1 MKKQSLLKALLCLL
15 IAIVCQPTWAET
27 TNQDALPGDG
37 ILRFYRLA
45 IPVTKSAYEE
55 DLDSSNDKVKTFWQA
70 CEEFVN
76 QVFVP
81 LGFCFDVVED
91 DKLINV
97 QDLSINPYNGLPE
110 IGNCTYDLNDII
122 GEANYDVA
130 MWVTYRDDFEENSGL
145 SALNGAYSSNTKGSG
160 YAKTDKWVVAHELG
174 HMFGAVHT
182 LQGEGSLMDNLGEYF
197 SYPSIKA
204 IRNSAIGKSSYK
216 NVKVAN
222 NAPQF
227 DEEQMKATYRIP
239 QGACLAIDVQATDI
253 ENHKLRYTAIGCN
266 STNVD
271 NVQEGADVTLPFA
284 SFAPQESNI
293 ISYSPIY
300 TADNFYDDY
309 FYLKEG
315 TGIHE
320 MEAGTYPLSIL
331 VNDVPNTAWSYEA
344 LSTNP
349 FYSTYAIWDAQVTVV
364 AGTAFKATIAGG
376 KTAFT
381 AGEQVTIQ
389 WGVNT
394 NYFTAE
400 SDSRLRITLSDDY
413 GKTFKYVLAENVK
426 ATDGS
431 CAVKLPNI
439 NIGQVEV
446 DFTTATRTMNGGII
460 KVEEIGG
467 AAFTLTALDP
477 NTDKGFTM
485 TGKVE
490 EPEGDEEDKEEGGDN
505 TGDKDDNTED
515 NTGDAT
521 CVECIESANNS
532 RHATDIF
539 DLQGR
544 RTKHPTKGV
553 YIIDGNKVLIK

>member
-45 IPVTKSAYEE
+45 IPVTQSAYKE
-55 DLDSSNDKVKTFWQA
+55 DLDSSNDKVKAFWQA

-110 IGNCTYDLNDII
+110 IGNCTYDLNAII

-130 MWVTYRDDFEENSGL
+130 MWVTYRDDYEENSGL
-145 SALNGAYSSNTKGSG
+145 SALKGAYSPSTKGSG

-182 LQGEGSLMDNLGEYF
+182 LQGEGSLMDNQGEYF

-204 IRNSAIGKSSYK
+204 IRNSAIGATSHN
-216 NVKVAN
+216 NVKVTN

-227 DEEQMKATYRIP
+227 NEALMQQTYRIP
-239 QGACLAIDVQATDI
+239 QGACLSIDVQATDA
-253 ENHKLRYTAIGCN
+253 EGHKLMYTAIGCS

-271 NVQEGADVTLPFA
+271 NVQEGQEDNITLPFA
-284 SFAPQESNI
+284 SFTPQESNI

-300 TADNFYDDY
+300 TADYFYDDY

-320 MEAGTYPLSIL
+320 MKEGTYPLSIL
-331 VNDVPNTAWSYEA
+331 VNDVPNAEWTYDA
-344 LSTNP
+344 LKTNP
-349 FYSTYAIWDAQVTVV
+349 FYSTYAIWDAQVQVV
-364 AGTAFKATIAGG
+364 AGTAFKATIIGG

-394 NYFTAE
+394 SYFTAE
-400 SDSRLRITLSDDY
+400 SDSRLRITMSDDY

-426 ATDGS
+426 AIDGS
-431 CAVKLPNI
+431 CTVTLPNI
-439 NIGQVEV
+439 NIGQVKV

-467 AAFTLTALDP
+467 TAYTLTALDP

-490 EPEGDEEDKEEGGDN
+490 EPEGDEEEGTGNNTGDN
-505 TGDKDDNTED
+505 TGDN

-553 YIIDGNKVLIK
+553 YIVDGNKVLIK

>member
-55 DLDSSNDKVKTFWQA
+55 DLDSSNDKVKVFWQA

-110 IGNCTYDLNDII
+110 IGNCTYDLNAII

-130 MWVTYRDDFEENSGL
+130 MWVTYRDDYEENSGL
-145 SALNGAYSSNTKGSG
+145 SALKGAYSPSTKGSG

-204 IRNSAIGKSSYK
+204 IRKSAIGTTSHK
-216 NVKVAN
+216 NMPIDNSV
-222 NAPQF
+222 PQF
-227 DEEQMKATYRIP
+227 DAEKMQKTYRIP

-266 STNVD
+266 STNVE
-271 NVQEGADVTLPFA
+271 NVQEGANMTLPFA
-284 SFAPQESNI
+284 PFAPQESNI
-293 ISYSPIY
+293 LCYAPIY
-300 TADNFYDDY
+300 TADPFYEEY

-315 TGIHE
+315 TGVHE

-349 FYSTYAIWDAQVTVV
+349 FYSTYAIWEAQVEIIDGTPFRATLATDKREFKAGDQVTV
-364 AGTAFKATIAGG
+364 K
-376 KTAFT
+376 
-381 AGEQVTIQ
+381 
-389 WGVNT
+389 WGINT
-394 NYFTAE
+394 DYFTK
-400 SDSRLRITLSDDY
+400 DSKVRISLSADY
-413 GKTFKYVLAENVK
+413 GKTFTHVLSEEVSAL
-426 ATDGS
+426 AGS
-431 CAVKLPNI
+431 CTVTLPNV

-446 DFTTATRTMNGGII
+446 DFTTAKRTMNGGII

-467 AAFTLTALDP
+467 AAYTLTVLDP
-477 NTDKGFTM
+477 NTDKGLTIAWDGN
-485 TGKVE
+485 TS
-490 EPEGDEEDKEEGGDN
+490 GDN
-505 TGDKDDNTED
+505 TTDSDNSGDNNTDDNTTGD
-515 NTGDAT
+515 NTT
-521 CVECIESANNS
+521 KIENS
-532 RHATDIF
+532 EIRNQNSKIIY
-539 DLQGR
+539 DLTGR
-544 RTKHPTKGV
+544 RVLNPTKGV
-553 YIIDGNKVLIK
+553 YIVNGNTLLIK

>member
-1 MKKQSLLKALLCLL
+1 MKKQSLLKALLYLL

-45 IPVTKSAYEE
+45 IPVTQSAYKE
-55 DLDSSNDKVKTFWQA
+55 DLDSSNDKVKAFWQA

-81 LGFCFDVVED
+81 LGFCFDVVKD

-97 QDLSINPYNGLPE
+97 QDLTINLYNGLPE
-110 IGNCTYDLNDII
+110 IGNCTYDLNAII

-130 MWVTYRDDFEENSGL
+130 MWVMHRDDFEENSGL
-145 SALNGAYSSNTKGSG
+145 SALNGAYRSDTKGSG

-182 LQGEGSLMDNLGEYF
+182 LQGEGSLMDNMGEYF

-204 IRNSAIGKSSYK
+204 IRKSAIGTTSHK
-216 NVKVAN
+216 NMPIDNSV
-222 NAPQF
+222 PQF
-227 DEEQMKATYRIP
+227 DAEKMQKTYRIP

-266 STNVD
+266 STNVE
-271 NVQEGADVTLPFA
+271 NVQEGANMTLPFA

-293 ISYSPIY
+293 LCYAPIY
-300 TADNFYDDY
+300 TADPFYEEY
-309 FYLKEG
+309 FDLKEG
-315 TGIHE
+315 TGVHE
-320 MEAGTYPLSIL
+320 MGAGTYPLSIL
-331 VNDVPNTAWSYEA
+331 VNDVPNAEWTYDA
-344 LSTNP
+344 LKTNP
-349 FYSTYAIWDAQVTVV
+349 FYSTYAIWDAQVQVV
-364 AGTAFKATIAGG
+364 AGTAFKATIIGG
-376 KTAFT
+376 KTAFK

-394 NYFTAE
+394 SYFTAE
-400 SDSRLRITLSDDY
+400 SDSRLRITMSDDY

-431 CAVKLPNI
+431 CTVTLPNI
-439 NIGQVEV
+439 NIGQVKV

-467 AAFTLTALDP
+467 TAYTLTALDP

-490 EPEGDEEDKEEGGDN
+490 EPEGDEEEGTGNNTGDN
-505 TGDKDDNTED
+505 TGDN

-521 CVECIESANNS
+521 CVECMESANNS

-553 YIIDGNKVLIK
+553 YIVDGNKVLIK

>member
-15 IAIVCQPTWAET
+15 IGIVCQPTWAET

-45 IPVTKSAYEE
+45 IPVTKSAYEK
-55 DLDSSNDKVKTFWQA
+55 DLDSSNDKVKAFWQA

-97 QDLSINPYNGLPE
+97 SDLPLNLYNGLPE
-110 IGNCTYDLNDII
+110 IGNCTYDLNNII
-122 GEANYDVA
+122 GESNYDVA
-130 MWVTYRDDFEENSGL
+130 MWVTYRDEFEENSGL
-145 SALNGAYSSNTKGSG
+145 SALKGAYSSTTKGSG

-182 LQGEGSLMDNLGEYF
+182 LQGEGSLMDNQGEYF

-204 IRNSAIGKSSYK
+204 IRNSAIGATSH
-216 NVKVAN
+216 NNEKVAN

-227 DEEQMKATYRIP
+227 DTDKMKQVYRIP
-239 QGACLAIDVQATDI
+239 QGACLSIDVQATDA
-253 ENHKLRYTAIGCN
+253 EGHKLMYTAIGC
-266 STNVD
+266 SSANVD
-271 NVQEGADVTLPFA
+271 NVQEGQNIDLPFA

-293 ISYSPIY
+293 INYSPIY
-300 TADNFYDDY
+300 TADYFYDEDFWPVY
-309 FYLKEG
+309 G
-315 TGIHE
+315 TNIPS
-320 MEAGTYPLSIL
+320 MSPGTYPLSIL
-331 VNDVPNTAWSYEA
+331 VNDVPSTAWTYEA
-344 LSTNP
+344 LKATP

-467 AAFTLTALDP
+467 AAYTLTALNP

-505 TGDKDDNTED
+505 TGDNTGDN

-553 YIIDGNKVLIK
+553 YIVDGNKVLIK

>member
-45 IPVTKSAYEE
+45 IPVTESAYEA
-55 DLDSSNDKVKTFWQA
+55 DLDSNNDKVKAFWQA

-130 MWVTYRDDFEENSGL
+130 MWVTYRDDYEENSGL
-145 SALNGAYSSNTKGSG
+145 SALKGAYSPSTKGSG

-204 IRNSAIGKSSYK
+204 IRKSAIGTTSHK
-216 NVKVAN
+216 NMPIDYSV
-222 NAPQF
+222 PQF
-227 DEEQMKATYRIP
+227 DAEKMQKTYRIP

-271 NVQEGADVTLPFA
+271 NVQEGANVTLSFA

-293 ISYSPIY
+293 LCYVPIY
-300 TADNFYDDY
+300 TADPFYEEY

-315 TGIHE
+315 TGVHK
-320 MEAGTYPLSIL
+320 MVAGTYPLSIL

-344 LSTNP
+344 LKATP
-349 FYSTYAIWDAQVTVV
+349 FYSTYAIWETQVQVV
-364 AGTAFKATIAGG
+364 AGTAFKATIAGD

-394 NYFTAE
+394 NYFTAK

-467 AAFTLTALDP
+467 TAYTLTALNP

-490 EPEGDEEDKEEGGDN
+490 EPEGDEEEGTGNNTGDN
-505 TGDKDDNTED
+505 TGDN

-553 YIIDGNKVLIK
+553 YIVDGNKVLIK